1 MNPVDIKS
9 NTYINSSKE
18 INDQDPEFKIGDIIR
33 ISKYKNIFAKS
44 SIQNWSD
51 FFIIKV
57 VKNTCHGHVV
67 SDLKGK
73 KIAGTFY
80 EIELQRTNQKN
91 LDLKKY

>member
-1 MNPVDIKS
+1 MKPDDVKPNSHINP
-9 NTYINSSKE
+9 SKE
-18 INDQDPEFKIGDIIR
+18 INYKNPKFKIGDIIR

-44 SIQNWSD
+44 SIQNWFD

-57 VKNTCHGHVV
+57 VKNTCPGHVV

-73 KIAGTFY
+73 EIAGTFY
-80 EIELQRTNQKN
+80 EIELQRTSQKN